1 MPTET
6 KKSEN
11 VLEQFL
17 SEFETLVSGITE
29 HALKNAEDEDEKA
42 VIQSFAPSLNNQI
55 FELNQFIRES
65 AKKSSKQQERD
76 VIEVLKISSGVS
88 LAKNAKGMFPS
99 IGSLVGKLGIDRIIK
114 EIKKIIYAILDMIG
128 IKLPKWLDK
137 IINLIDEIIAFIL
150 SGGSSK
156 MMTTFSIQEQNYLN
170 ELMQLAKLEQA
181 HQFKFQEDEDEE

>member
-6 KKSEN
+6 KKSDN

-76 VIEVLKISSGVS
+76 VLEVLKISSGVS

>member
-17 SEFETLVSGITE
+17 SEFETLVAGISE

-65 AKKSSKQQERD
+65 AKKSSKQQEHD

-170 ELMQLAKLEQA
+170 ELTQLAKLEQA

>member
-6 KKSEN
+6 KKSDN

-55 FELNQFIRES
+55 FELNQFIREGS
-65 AKKSSKQQERD
+65 KKSSKQQERD
-76 VIEVLKISSGVS
+76 VLEVLKISSGVS

-170 ELMQLAKLEQA
+170 ELTQLAKLEQA

>member
-1 MPTET
+1 MPAET
-6 KKSEN
+6 KKSDN

-76 VIEVLKISSGVS
+76 VLEVLKISSGVS

-114 EIKKIIYAILDMIG
+114 EIKKVIYAIIELIG
-128 IKLPKWLDK
+128 IKLPEWFDK

-150 SGGSSK
+150 SGGSSR
-156 MMTTFSIQEQNYLN
+156 MMTTLSIQEQNYLN
-170 ELMQLAKLEQA
+170 ELTQLAKLEQA

>member
-6 KKSEN
+6 KKSDN

-170 ELMQLAKLEQA
+170 ELTQLAKLEQA

>member
-6 KKSEN
+6 KKSDN

-55 FELNQFIRES
+55 FELNQFIREGS
-65 AKKSSKQQERD
+65 KKSSKQQEHD

-170 ELMQLAKLEQA
+170 ELTQLAKLEQA

>member
-6 KKSEN
+6 KKSDN

-29 HALKNAEDEDEKA
+29 HALKNAEDEYEKA

-55 FELNQFIRES
+55 FELNQFIREGS
-65 AKKSSKQQERD
+65 KKSSKQQERD
-76 VIEVLKISSGVS
+76 VLEVLKISSGVS

-170 ELMQLAKLEQA
+170 ELTQLAKLEQA

>member
-6 KKSEN
+6 KKSDN
-11 VLEQFL
+11 ALEQFL

-76 VIEVLKISSGVS
+76 VLEVLKISSGVS
-88 LAKNAKGMFPS
+88 LAKNAKGMFPN
-99 IGSLVGKLGIDRIIK
+99 IGSLVGKLGLDRIIK
-114 EIKKIIYAILDMIG
+114 EIKKVIYAIIDLIG
-128 IKLPKWLDK
+128 IKLPKWFDK
-137 IINLIDEIIAFIL
+137 IVNLIDEIITFII

-170 ELMQLAKLEQA
+170 ELTQLAKLEQA

>member
-6 KKSEN
+6 KKSDN

-65 AKKSSKQQERD
+65 AKKSSKQQEHD

-114 EIKKIIYAILDMIG
+114 EIKKVIYAIVELIG
-128 IKLPKWLDK
+128 IKLPKWFDK
-137 IINLIDEIIAFIL
+137 IVNLIDEIITFIL

-170 ELMQLAKLEQA
+170 ELTQLAKLEQA

>member
-1 MPTET
+1 
-6 KKSEN
+6 
-11 VLEQFL
+11 
-17 SEFETLVSGITE
+17 
-29 HALKNAEDEDEKA
+29 
-42 VIQSFAPSLNNQI
+42 
-55 FELNQFIRES
+55 
-65 AKKSSKQQERD
+65 
-76 VIEVLKISSGVS
+76 
-88 LAKNAKGMFPS
+88 MFPS

-114 EIKKIIYAILDMIG
+114 EIKKIIYTILDMIG

-170 ELMQLAKLEQA
+170 ELTQLAKLEQA

>member
-76 VIEVLKISSGVS
+76 VLEVLKISSGVS

-170 ELMQLAKLEQA
+170 ELTQLAKLEQA

>member
-6 KKSEN
+6 KKSDN

-76 VIEVLKISSGVS
+76 VLEVLKISSGVS

-170 ELMQLAKLEQA
+170 ELTQLAKLEQA